1 MAENLANHLLDEM
14 VEALSSLPGIG
25 RKSAFRISFH
35 LLRLEQG
42 LFSQFIHQLTDTK
55 SRIKFC
61 KRCGS
66 YAETQICEICVSEK
80 RDSHTF
86 CVVEQPEDI
95 FFIENTRE
103 FHGKYHVL
111 NGVISPLEG
120 IGPRDLRIKEL
131 LERIEPEQVKE
142 VLIATNPTLE
152 GDATADYLANQ
163 LKPISVN
170 VTRIAYGI
178 TVGGSIELADQY
190 TLGRAIRSRLQL

>member
-1 MAENLANHLLDEM
+1 MANHLLDEM

-42 LFSQFIHQLTDTK
+42 MFNQFVRQLTDTK
-55 SRIKFC
+55 SRIQFC

-66 YAETQICEICVSEK
+66 YSETEVCDICTSDK
-80 RDSHTF
+80 RDSRIF

-103 FHGKYHVL
+103 FQGKYHVL

-131 LERIEPEQVKE
+131 MERIEPEHVKE

-163 LKPISVN
+163 LKPLSVS

-178 TVGGSIELADQY
+178 TVGGSIELSDQY

>member
-1 MAENLANHLLDEM
+1 MANHLLEEM
-14 VEALSSLPGIG
+14 VDALSSLPGIG

-42 LFSQFIHQLTDTK
+42 LFHQFIRQLTETK
-55 SRIKFC
+55 SRIQFC

-66 YAETQICEICVSEK
+66 YSETEICDICTSEK

-95 FFIENTRE
+95 FFIENTKE
-103 FHGKYHVL
+103 FQGKYHVL

-131 LERIEPEQVKE
+131 LERIEPEQVQE

-163 LKPISVN
+163 LKPLSVN

-178 TVGGSIELADQY
+178 TVGGSIELSDQY
-190 TLGRAIRSRLQL
+190 TLGRAIRSRLRL

>member
-1 MAENLANHLLDEM
+1 MANHLLEEM
-14 VEALSSLPGIG
+14 VDALSSLPGIG

-42 LFSQFIHQLTDTK
+42 LFNHFIHQLTDTK
-55 SRIKFC
+55 NKIKFC
-61 KRCGS
+61 KQCGS
-66 YAETQICEICVSEK
+66 YAETEICDICTSEK
-80 RDSHTF
+80 RDTHTF

-142 VLIATNPTLE
+142 VLVATNPTLE

-163 LKPISVN
+163 LKPLSVN